1 MVNLLFN
8 CTTKPDQNLLQMK
21 TKAAVVEVVLFE
33 TNPSYSESEARKA
46 LASLND
52 IVKMYYGFVERT
64 TASAKGGKYID
75 IIYWTDMK
83 SAKEAAQELMKDEQ
97 ALKAFEVIKQE
108 SLQMYHFD
116 TFNQFE
122 E

>member
-1 MVNLLFN
+1 
-8 CTTKPDQNLLQMK
+8 MK
-21 TKAAVVEVVLFE
+21 TNDTVVEVVLFE
-33 TNPSYSESEARKA
+33 ANPMYSKQEVQNAM
-46 LASLND
+46 ASLNE
-52 IVKMYYGFVERT
+52 IVKMYYGFLERT
-64 TASAKGGKYID
+64 TASTDDGRYID
-75 IIYWTDMK
+75 IVYWLDIK
-83 SAKEAAQELMKDEQ
+83 SAKEAAEELMKDQQ